1 MSIRGAVRG
10 FGDPGFYVPFTGLVL
25 LALAPLLIQNP
36 FYAHVGIM
44 TFFYAARAGAWNLL
58 GGYAGQLSLG
68 HAAFFGIGAY
78 TSTLLYVTFQISPW
92 LGVMTGALLAALT
105 ALIVSYPCFRLRGP
119 FFSLATIAFAEVLR
133 ILVIYFRDLTQGS
146 VGILIPFKPGLG
158 TLMFRGK
165 TPYAYLAFALMA
177 TVLGTTLLIERSKL
191 GHALAAVRE
200 DEEAAE
206 ALGINA
212 TRSKLFAALISASLT
227 GMGGV
232 FYAQY
237 ILFIEPYS
245 VFALDLSIQLALVAI
260 IGGVGTAAGPILGSS
275 LVTPLNEFLRAW
287 LGGTYRG
294 LHFFIYGCLLIVV
307 VILMPQGVIAMVRG
321 YYRRLLKRLP
331 GMRKDIPSAVP
342 EAAPKAEVREA
353 PTPFSPSPLLLEGRG
368 VIKRFGGLAAV
379 NRVDFSVREG
389 EILGLIGPNGA
400 GKTTLFNVITGF
412 HHIDGGTILFKGEE
426 ITNLGRP
433 HKICL
438 KGIGRTFQ
446 LVKPFGNLS
455 VLENVTIGAFCRTER
470 EGVAKEEALGILEL
484 VGLWTK
490 REMLAR
496 DLTIADRK
504 RLELG
509 RALATKPELLLLDE
523 VMAGLNP
530 REIADM
536 IQLIQGIRAQGVTLL
551 VIEHV
556 MAAIMSLCDRIMVL
570 HHGVKIAEGSPAE
583 VAKDR
588 KVIEAY
594 LGEEYLVA

>member
-1 MSIRGAVRG
+1 MNFRKVLKG
-10 FGDPGFYVPFTGLVL
+10 FDNPGVYVPVGGLVL
-25 LALAPLLIQNP
+25 LALVPLGIRNP
-36 FYAHVGIM
+36 FYAHVVAM
-44 TFFYAARAGAWNLL
+44 TFFYGALAGAWNIL

-78 TSTLLYVTFQISPW
+78 TSTLLSVTFQVSPW
-92 LGVMTGALLAALT
+92 FGVIAGALLAALT
-105 ALIVSYPCFRLRGP
+105 ALFVGYPCFRLRGP

-133 ILVIYFRDLTQGS
+133 ILAIYFRDFTQGS
-146 VGILIPFKPGLG
+146 VGILIPFKPGFRN
-158 TLMFRGK
+158 LMFRGK
-165 TPYAYLAFALMA
+165 TSYAYLAFALMA
-177 TVLGTTLLIERSKL
+177 LVLGSTLLIERSRL
-191 GHALAAVRE
+191 GHALTAVRE

-212 TRSKLFAALISASLT
+212 TRSKLLAALISAALT
-227 GMGGV
+227 GIGGV

-260 IGGVGTAAGPILGSS
+260 IGGVGTVAGPLLGSF
-275 LVTPLNEFLRAW
+275 LVTPLNEFLRVW

-294 LHFFIYGCLLIVV
+294 LHFMIYGCLLIAV
-307 VILMPQGVIAMVRG
+307 VILMPQGVIAMVRDR
-321 YYRRLLKRLP
+321 YRRLLKWFP
-331 GMRKDIPSAVP
+331 GAREAVP
-342 EAAPKAEVREA
+342 LAVPPRSARVQVPGALA
-353 PTPFSPSPLLLEGRG
+353 SPPLLEGKG
-368 VIKRFGGLAAV
+368 VTKRFGGLAAV
-379 NRVDFSVREG
+379 NHVDFSVRRG

-412 HHIDGGTILFKGEE
+412 SRPDAGTILFKGEE

-433 HKICL
+433 SQVCL

-446 LVKPFGNLS
+446 LVKPFGGLS
-455 VLENVTIGAFCRTER
+455 VLENVTIGAFCRTKR
-470 EGVAKEEALGILEL
+470 EGAAKREALAILEL

-490 REMLAR
+490 REMPAR
-496 DLTIADRK
+496 DLTLADRK
-504 RLELG
+504 RLELA

-536 IQLIQGIRAQGVTLL
+536 IQLLQGIRREGVTLF

-570 HHGVKIAEGSPAE
+570 HHGVKIAEGSPVE
-583 VAKDR
+583 VARDP
-588 KVIEAY
+588 KVVEAY
-594 LGEEYLVA
+594 LGEAYLVA